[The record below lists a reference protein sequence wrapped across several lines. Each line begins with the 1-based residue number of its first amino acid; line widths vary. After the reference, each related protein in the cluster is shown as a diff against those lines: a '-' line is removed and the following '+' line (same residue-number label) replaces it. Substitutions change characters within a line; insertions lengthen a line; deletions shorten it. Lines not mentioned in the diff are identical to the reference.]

1 MRNQLALSIVLLALL
16 ALLADG
22 AEAQIYPS
30 RPIRLVV
37 PFAPGGTADI
47 NARAVAAQVERQL
60 GGSIVIDNRDGANG
74 IIGTQI
80 VVHAAPD
87 GHTLLHTTTS
97 IAINPAV
104 HRKLPYD
111 TLKDLEPV
119 TFVALG
125 SGYVVVASPAF
136 NARSMS
142 DLIELAKKDR
152 NKPLAYGSAGIG
164 NSTHLVTE
172 MFNRAA
178 GVTMTHVPYKGVAPA
193 LNAVI
198 AGEVQFMFI
207 PPTAAVQHIKS
218 GLLRALAFTGKTRW
232 SVLPDVPT
240 VMESGLPGFHKDA
253 GWNAWFAPAKT
264 PAAIIARLQ
273 QEVRAALA
281 VPKVHTVFTSGGY
294 DPLANTPAEAR
305 EFMRAEV
312 KAYGDIVRAIRLE
325 EGQGSVSLDE
335 LVPVSLAAVL
345 PYVLSNHWVRG
356 NGPRF
361 PQ

>member
-1 MRNQLALSIVLLALL
+1 MIDRKNFLSFFRRNRLALWGGLLALV
-16 ALLADG
+16 ASSAI
-22 AEAQIYPS
+22 AQTYPT

-47 NARAVAAQVERQL
+47 NARAVAAQVEREL
-60 GGSIVIDNRDGANG
+60 GGTIVIDNRDGANG

-97 IAINPAV
+97 VAINPAV
-104 HRKLPYD
+104 YRKLPYD
-111 TLKDLEPV
+111 TLKDLEPI

-125 SGYVVVASPAF
+125 SGYVVVANPAF
-136 NARSMS
+136 GARSMR
-142 DLIELAKKDR
+142 DLVELAKKDKT
-152 NKPLAYGSAGIG
+152 KPLAYGSAGIG

-178 GVTMTHVPYKGVAPA
+178 GVSMTHVPYKGVAPA

-264 PAAIIARLQ
+264 PASIIARLQ
-273 QEVRAALA
+273 AEVRKALE
-281 VPKVHTVFTSGGY
+281 VPKVREIFTNGGY

-305 EFMRAEV
+305 EFIRAEV

-325 EGQGSVSLDE
+325 RQ
-335 LVPVSLAAVL
+335 
-345 PYVLSNHWVRG
+345 
-356 NGPRF
+356 
-361 PQ
+361 

>member
-1 MRNQLALSIVLLALL
+1 MHWPAAAGARGGLVFLSLALL
-16 ALLADG
+16 AMVADS
-22 AEAQIYPS
+22 AIAQTYPA

-47 NARAVAAQVERQL
+47 NSRAVAAQVERQL
-60 GGSIVIDNRDGANG
+60 GGTIVIDNRDGANG

-80 VVHAAPD
+80 VAHAAPD

-111 TLKDLEPV
+111 TLQDLEPI

-125 SGYVVVASPAF
+125 TGYVVVANPAF
-136 NARSMS
+136 GARSMRE
-142 DLIELAKKDR
+142 LIELAKKDR

-172 MFNRAA
+172 MFSRAA
-178 GVTMTHVPYKGVAPA
+178 SVSMTHVPYKGVAPA

-198 AGEVQFMFI
+198 SGEVQFMFI

-232 SVLPDVPT
+232 TVLPDVPT

-273 QEVRAALA
+273 AEVRKALD
-281 VPKVHTVFTSGGY
+281 VPRVRQIFTNGGY

-312 KAYGDIVRAIRLE
+312 KVYGDIVRAIRL
-325 EGQGSVSLDE
+325 Q
-335 LVPVSLAAVL
+335 
-345 PYVLSNHWVRG
+345 
-356 NGPRF
+356 

>member
-1 MRNQLALSIVLLALL
+1 MSSKTQFRTRYLALLMPPAGTTMIARRNLLLYMHFRLALWGGLLALV
-16 ALLADG
+16 AGSAI
-22 AEAQIYPS
+22 AQTYPT
-30 RPIRLVV
+30 RPIRLVM

-47 NARAVAAQVERQL
+47 NVRAVAAHVERQL
-60 GGSIVIDNRDGANG
+60 GGTIVIDNRDGANG

-111 TLKDLEPV
+111 TLQDLAPI

-125 SGYVVVASPAF
+125 TGYVVVANPAF
-136 NARSMS
+136 GARSMR
-142 DLIELAKKDR
+142 DLIELAKKDK

-172 MFNRAA
+172 MFSRAA
-178 GVTMTHVPYKGVAPA
+178 GVSMTHVPYKGVAPA

-218 GLLRALAFTGKTRW
+218 GLLRALAYTGKARW
-232 SVLPDVPT
+232 SVLPEVPT

-273 QEVRAALA
+273 SEVRKALD
-281 VPKVHTVFTSGGY
+281 VPRVREVFINGGY
-294 DPLANTPAEAR
+294 DPLANTPTEAR

-312 KAYGDIVRAIRLE
+312 KLYGDIVRAI
-325 EGQGSVSLDE
+325 Q
-335 LVPVSLAAVL
+335 LA
-345 PYVLSNHWVRG
+345 
-356 NGPRF
+356 